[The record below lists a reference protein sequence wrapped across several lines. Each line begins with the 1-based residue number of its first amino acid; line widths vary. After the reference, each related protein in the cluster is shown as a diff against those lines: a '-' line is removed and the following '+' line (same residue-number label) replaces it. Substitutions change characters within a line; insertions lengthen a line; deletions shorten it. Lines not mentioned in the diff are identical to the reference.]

1 MGYQRPEL
9 HAQTALR
16 GLAAMTVFIA
26 HAGFYKLFPQSSF
39 FERLYQVF
47 FWHNVGVDLFFEL
60 SGFVLCYVYLAREF
74 TWTEYFRARFARIY
88 PLYLLGLLALFAS
101 KGVTLLKTG
110 TMADDHFTWPQV
122 TANFLLLQD
131 WPLLPHFSS
140 INWPTWSISVEIF
153 LYIALFPLLYQVEA
167 GLKFWPRLLL
177 AGLPVMLLG
186 GIYLSSPPWVD
197 ASISFLSPFRG
208 ILCFTSGFFACRL
221 GLDRGF
227 RGALPRGVEVVF
239 LILTASS
246 LLFEFPLNREAV
258 VMVFPILVY
267 IAAQQ
272 ESLLTRLTAIPLLIW
287 LGDLSYSIY
296 VWHYP
301 VLKTLQV
308 ALGLRKVHSWNMGEA
323 PLSLRIAYIAASLI
337 GVLGIAHL
345 SHYYFERPVGNWLRK
360 VGLSRLKNGPRPA
373 PASRP

>member
-1 MGYQRPEL
+1 
-9 HAQTALR
+9 
-16 GLAAMTVFIA
+16 
-26 HAGFYKLFPQSSF
+26 
-39 FERLYQVF
+39 
-47 FWHNVGVDLFFEL
+47 
-60 SGFVLCYVYLAREF
+60 
-74 TWTEYFRARFARIY
+74 
-88 PLYLLGLLALFAS
+88 
-101 KGVTLLKTG
+101 
-110 TMADDHFTWPQV
+110 
-122 TANFLLLQD
+122 
-131 WPLLPHFSS
+131 
-140 INWPTWSISVEIF
+140 
-153 LYIALFPLLYQVEA
+153 
-167 GLKFWPRLLL
+167 
-177 AGLPVMLLG
+177 
-186 GIYLSSPPWVD
+186 
-197 ASISFLSPFRG
+197 
-208 ILCFTSGFFACRL
+208 
-221 GLDRGF
+221 
-227 RGALPRGVEVVF
+227 VVF

-373 PASRP
+373 PASQP